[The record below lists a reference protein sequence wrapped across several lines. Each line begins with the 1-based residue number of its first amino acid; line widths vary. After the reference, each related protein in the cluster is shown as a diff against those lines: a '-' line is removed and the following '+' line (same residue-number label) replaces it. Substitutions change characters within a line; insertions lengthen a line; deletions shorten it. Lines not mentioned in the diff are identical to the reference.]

1 MRRLRLT
8 LRRFS
13 DSDVCLFFSTEVPV
27 SETEDDGETD
37 VVDAEPVDAEVV
49 DAEVADD
56 GEAAA
61 GLAAC
66 SFSCGTQTDLPK
78 F

>member
-27 SETEDDGETD
+27 SETEGDGETD
-37 VVDAEPVDAEVV
+37 VADAEPVDAEV
-49 DAEVADD
+49 AD
-56 GEAAA
+56 
-61 GLAAC
+61 
-66 SFSCGTQTDLPK
+66 
-78 F
+78 

>member
-27 SETEDDGETD
+27 SETEDDEETD
-37 VVDAEPVDAEVV
+37 VADAEPV